1 MIMSSLTWY
10 VRRRFHELNT
20 TKTLLL
26 QVVCGC
32 VKWQRMYCTVGPSL
46 IFAASAGLL
55 RALVSSDGLHQKH
68 ESQSDVELFYR
79 LSAWAELTDAFLVG
93 FLFPQSQNCNS
104 IVVQLQL
111 WRSKALRFAIISVV
125 GPETSVSSSVLTLK
139 ACWIKF
145 LFLLN
150 FHQVACVVNFLLVCF
165 VVK

>member
-32 VKWQRMYCTVGPSL
+32 VKWQRMSCTVGPSL
-46 IFAASAGLL
+46 IFAASEGLL

-93 FLFPQSQNCNS
+93 FLFPQVKTVTQSLFSSNFDVQRLCALPSFLWLVQKHLCPRPFWLWKHAELNS
-104 IVVQLQL
+104 YFFWIFTK
-111 WRSKALRFAIISVV
+111 S
-125 GPETSVSSSVLTLK
+125 PVSS
-139 ACWIKF
+139 IF
-145 LFLLN
+145 Y
-150 FHQVACVVNFLLVCF
+150 
-165 VVK
+165 